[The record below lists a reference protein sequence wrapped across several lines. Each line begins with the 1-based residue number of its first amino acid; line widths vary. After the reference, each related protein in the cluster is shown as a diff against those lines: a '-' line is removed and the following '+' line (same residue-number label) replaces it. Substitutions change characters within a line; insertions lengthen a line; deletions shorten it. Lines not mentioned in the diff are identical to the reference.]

1 MNGQAGSEPKLIF
14 PGLAG
19 FYAAVSDLW
28 YPMIR
33 VAAGASLLFHG
44 WGKIAA
50 GQFTVAQS
58 LVKYGIGPAEP
69 LGHIVVI
76 LETIGAVCVILGLAT
91 RFFAAGIAIEMA
103 VIAFVVKMS
112 LGFAQ
117 MELFVMFGVIFF
129 AIALRGG
136 GPYSLDRMIGKE
148 L

>member
-1 MNGQAGSEPKLIF
+1 M
-14 PGLAG
+14 
-19 FYAAVSDLW
+19 
-28 YPMIR
+28 
-33 VAAGASLLFHG
+33 
-44 WGKIAA
+44 
-50 GQFTVAQS
+50 
-58 LVKYGIGPAEP
+58 
-69 LGHIVVI
+69 GHIVVI

-103 VIAFVVKMS
+103 VIAFVVKGS

-117 MELFVMFGVIFF
+117 MELFVMFGIIFF

>member
-1 MNGQAGSEPKLIF
+1 MLGRTANEPKLLV

-19 FYAAVSDLW
+19 FYAKTADLW

-33 VAAGASLLFHG
+33 IAVGAFLLYHG
-44 WGKIAA
+44 WGKLMGAGAPIA
-50 GQFTVAQS
+50 S
-58 LVKYGIGPAEP
+58 LARYGIAPSVP
-69 LGHIVVI
+69 LAYVVLI
-76 LETIGAVCVILGLAT
+76 LETVGALAVAVGLFT

-103 VIAFVVKMS
+103 VIAFWTKLS
-112 LGFAQ
+112 GGFVQ
-117 MELFVMFGVIFF
+117 MELFLLFGIVFF